1 MKESY
6 IQPKTLTVYCSCE
19 LLFQTTRWW
28 RFTSQHWVDW
38 SRVWTDGFL
47 HLALYRKK
55 CRILYFMLTEGSRFS
70 HYLCITITMIQFA
83 INWGISPFTVKEG
96 KCHREAL
103 NQAAPMREHRKSLR
117 LFFPVRNWKD
127 PNEEHNVPWRKL
139 KHLHFYVERFL
150 KMGPCSQCCEIASWR
165 CTHYFSFLLCWTQQS
180 KVIKTLSERW

>member
-83 INWGISPFTVKEG
+83 INWGISLFTVKEEKVIEKHSTKQLLWESTG
-96 KCHREAL
+96 KVWG
-103 NQAAPMREHRKSLR
+103 
-117 LFFPVRNWKD
+117 FFPQSEIERIQMKNTTCHGENWSIFISMLSVFWKWD
-127 PNEEHNVPWRKL
+127 PAVSVAR
-139 KHLHFYVERFL
+139 
-150 KMGPCSQCCEIASWR
+150 
-165 CTHYFSFLLCWTQQS
+165 
-180 KVIKTLSERW
+180 